1 MASDTKR
8 FAIALRA
15 AGDDLPKL
23 TNYPEVDPPRS
34 DQTTLPR
41 IFWTG
46 TLAGIRRS
54 KLMIHLK
61 DKYYAWIESRGVG
74 SNDSV
79 ASSPDSYAAYLNSV
93 SKLIGRDISPEL
105 LSTVEDIDRIA
116 RSIEGRRLPKTI
128 TNYKSAMRQYVAM
141 VRAEVLSK

>member
-8 FAIALRA
+8 FAIALRT
-15 AGDDLPKL
+15 AGDDLTKL
-23 TNYPEVDPPRS
+23 TYYPESDQPRS
-34 DQTTLPR
+34 DQTTLPTD
-41 IFWTG
+41 FWTG
-46 TLAGIRRS
+46 TLACIRRS

-61 DKYYAWIESRGVG
+61 DKYYAWIKSHGVG

-79 ASSPDSYAAYLNSV
+79 ASSPDSYVSYLNSV

-105 LSTVEDIDRIA
+105 LSTVEDVARIA
-116 RSIEGRRLPKTI
+116 RSMEGRRSPKTI
-128 TNYKSAMRQYVAM
+128 TNYKSAMRQYLAM